1 MPENVISS
9 VGNLEGKCTWAQVY
23 VSPIS
28 MCMLKGDSLTTKRNR
43 KRMNDTSK
51 AQKYQ
56 AANNEV
62 NYNFIAACPELKI
75 RRKCPREIFIVEDE

>member
-1 MPENVISS
+1 
-9 VGNLEGKCTWAQVY
+9 
-23 VSPIS
+23 
-28 MCMLKGDSLTTKRNR
+28 
-43 KRMNDTSK
+43 MNDTSK

-75 RRKCPREIFIVEDE
+75 RRKCPRDIFIVEDE